1 MMRGCSM
8 CQRRALHQ
16 LKDVGRT
23 NSLIALLQLLG
34 ARLDLETDQ
43 EIDGTSTRHAESSD
57 NVERT
62 SESMPG
68 IQNDRV
74 VVNGKTA
81 PTLWPQRRKLDQL
94 APGTTSLANA
104 SLQRTYAAN
113 GGGGGGGWGMLNV
126 NRVSLAADAT
136 DNVPLC
142 ARAISYAI

>member
-8 CQRRALHQ
+8 SQRRALHQ

-43 EIDGTSTRHAESSD
+43 EIDATSTRHAESSD

-62 SESMPG
+62 SAPMPG

-81 PTLWPQRRKLDQL
+81 PTLWPQRRELDQL
-94 APGTTSLANA
+94 APGTTSLPNA

-113 GGGGGGGWGMLNV
+113 DGGGGGWGMLNV

-142 ARAISYAI
+142 ARAISYAM